1 MFEYLMQ
8 YSKKIVLFLITISIA
23 LLLSFISGKLT
34 TSLFDESYIK
44 KKKKNSL
51 SQIDNSILFWFLGL
65 SLFVFVMP

>member
-23 LLLSFISGKLT
+23 GILSFISRKLT
-34 TSLFDESYIK
+34 TSLFDESEIK

>member
-8 YSKKIVLFLITISIA
+8 YFKKIVLFLITISIA
-23 LLLSFISGKLT
+23 LLLSFTSYCLT
-34 TSLFDESYIK
+34 SSLFDESDIK

>member
-23 LLLSFISGKLT
+23 GLLSFISRKLT
-34 TSLFDESYIK
+34 TSLFDESEIK
-44 KKKKNSL
+44 NKKKNSL

>member
-8 YSKKIVLFLITISIA
+8 YFKKIVLFLITISIA
-23 LLLSFISGKLT
+23 LLLSFTSYCLT
-34 TSLFDESYIK
+34 SSLFDESYIK

>member
-23 LLLSFISGKLT
+23 LLLSFISGKIT
-34 TSLFDESYIK
+34 TSLFDESDIK
-44 KKKKNSL
+44 DKKKNSL